1 LAKPIINLLYGP
13 EYAQAATVLA
23 IYTWV
28 VVPQCVDAVVYKWI
42 FAENLQKVLVYRT
55 LLAAVASLVLDLI
68 LIPKYGILGAT
79 VAGIGAIVVST
90 FIANLIFRQTRS
102 VFVMQIKAIFAPL
115 HFYII
120 YLRMKEESEAKV

>member
-1 LAKPIINLLYGP
+1 LAKPIIGLLYGP

-42 FAENLQKVLVYRT
+42 FAENLQKLLVYRT
-55 LLAAVASLVLDLI
+55 LLAAITSLALDLV

-79 VAGIGAIVVST
+79 VAGVGAIIVST
-90 FIANLIFRQTRS
+90 FIANLIFKQTRS
-102 VFVMQIKAIFAPL
+102 VFIMQIKAIFAPL
-115 HFYII
+115 HFYRI
-120 YLRMKEESEAKV
+120 YLRMKREEKAKS